1 MLSLKRYSTLLLRLQ
16 HDMTDIEINKVVI
29 RPGEHKQV
37 RINVGNLASGTKIHI
52 PVNVFRSKVE
62 GPTLLVLGGVHG
74 DEINGVEIVRRC
86 IQKEMFASLKKG
98 SVITIPLLNVYGFI
112 NFSREI
118 PYGKD
123 VNRSFPGT
131 NNGSLASR
139 VARVLTKKVLPFVDY
154 GVDFH
159 TGGDSRYNFPQI
171 RYTAG
176 DPQAK
181 ELAFAFGAPITLS
194 RSAIAKSLRKVAKDM
209 GVTMLVFEGG
219 EASRFD
225 GFSIDSGI
233 IGLQRLMKHLE
244 MVDANVP
251 VLPTRHFKKTSWIR
265 SDHAGIFTWS
275 KSSGNVVT
283 KGEPLGYVHD
293 PNGVMSHKVIAKA
306 SGFLIGHNNA
316 PVVRQGDALFHVALE

>member
-1 MLSLKRYSTLLLRLQ
+1 MA
-16 HDMTDIEINKVVI
+16 DIEINKVII
-29 RPGEHKQV
+29 RPGEQKEV
-37 RINVGNLASGTKIHI
+37 RINVGHLASGTKIHI

-62 GPTLLVLGGVHG
+62 GPTVLVLGGVHG

-86 IQKEMFASLKKG
+86 IEKDIFANLKRG
-98 SVITIPLLNVYGFI
+98 SVISIPLLNVYGFI

-139 VARVLTKKVLPFVDY
+139 VARVLTKKILPFVDY

-171 RYTAG
+171 RYTTG
-176 DPQAK
+176 DAQAK
-181 ELAFAFGAPITLS
+181 KLAYAFGAPITLS
-194 RSAIAKSLRKVAKDM
+194 RSAIAKSLRRVAKDM

-225 GFSIDSGI
+225 GFAIDSGI
-233 IGLQRLMKHLE
+233 TGLQRLMKHLE
-244 MVDANVP
+244 MIDSKVHD
-251 VLPTRHFKKTSWIR
+251 LPTRHFNKTKWIR

-275 KSSGNVVT
+275 KSSGNIVT
-283 KGEPLGYVHD
+283 KGEPLGYVND
-293 PNGVMSHKVIAKA
+293 PNGLKSHKVIAKV
-306 SGFLIGHNNA
+306 SGFLIGHNNT
-316 PVVRQGDALFHVALE
+316 PVVRQGDALFHIALE

>member
-1 MLSLKRYSTLLLRLQ
+1 ME
-16 HDMTDIEINKVVI
+16 DIEINKVI
-29 RPGEHKQV
+29 IKPGEQKEV
-37 RINVGNLASGTKIHI
+37 RINVGNLASGTRIHI
-52 PVNVFRSKVE
+52 PVNVYRSEKK

-74 DEINGVEIVRRC
+74 DEINGVEIVRRS
-86 IQKEMFASLKKG
+86 IEREMFSNLKKG
-98 SVITIPLLNVYGFI
+98 SVIAIPLLNVYGFI
-112 NFSREI
+112 NFSREV
-118 PYGKD
+118 PHGKD

-139 VARVLTKKVLPFVDY
+139 VARVLTKKILPYVDY

-171 RYTAG
+171 RYTAS
-176 DPQAK
+176 DPQAQK
-181 ELAFAFGAPITLS
+181 LAKAFGAPITLK
-194 RSAIAKSLRKVAKDM
+194 RAAIAKSLRKVAKDM
-209 GVTMLVFEGG
+209 GVSMLVYEGG

-233 IGLQRLMKHLE
+233 SGLQRLLQHLK
-244 MVDANVP
+244 MTDTKLP
-251 VLPTRHFKKTSWIR
+251 KLPTQSFSKTSWIR

-293 PNGVMSHKVIAKA
+293 PNGQKSYKVIAKYD
-306 SGFLIGHNNA
+306 GFLIGHNNA
-316 PVVRQGDALFHVALE
+316 PVISQGDALFHVAIS

>member
-1 MLSLKRYSTLLLRLQ
+1 MA
-16 HDMTDIEINKVVI
+16 DIEINKVI
-29 RPGEHKQV
+29 IKRGEQKEV
-37 RINVGNLASGTKIHI
+37 RINVGHLASGTRIHI
-52 PVNVFRSKVE
+52 PIHVFRSKKA

-86 IQKEMFASLKKG
+86 IETDMFANLKRG

-123 VNRSFPGT
+123 INRSFPGT
-131 NNGSLASR
+131 KNGSLASR
-139 VARVLTKKVLPFVDY
+139 VARVLTKKILPFVDY

-176 DPQAK
+176 DTEAK
-181 ELAFAFGAPITLS
+181 KLAHAFGAPVTLS
-194 RSAIAKSLRKVAKDM
+194 RTAIAKSLRRVAKDM

-233 IGLQRLMKHLE
+233 NGLQRLMKHLK
-244 MVDANVP
+244 MINTNVLD
-251 VLPTRHFKKTSWIR
+251 LPTRHYNKTTWIR
-265 SDHAGIFTWS
+265 SDYAGIFTWS

-293 PNGVMSHKVIAKA
+293 PNGLTSHKILAKV

-316 PVVRQGDALFHVALE
+316 PVVNQGDALFHIALE

>member
-1 MLSLKRYSTLLLRLQ
+1 
-16 HDMTDIEINKVVI
+16 MTDIEINKVVI
-29 RPGEHKQV
+29 KPGEQKEV
-37 RINVGNLASGTKIHI
+37 RINVGSLASGTRIHI
-52 PVNVFRSKVE
+52 RVNVFRSKIK
-62 GPTLLVLGGVHG
+62 GPTVLVRGGVHG

-86 IQKEMFASLKKG
+86 IEKSMFSNLKKG
-98 SVITIPLLNVYGFI
+98 SVISIPLLNVYGFI

-139 VARVLTKKVLPFVDY
+139 VARVLTKKILPFVDY

-171 RYTAG
+171 RYTTG
-176 DPQAK
+176 DAQAK
-181 ELAFAFGAPITLS
+181 ELAYAFGAPITLS

-209 GVTMLVFEGG
+209 GVTLHVFEGG

-233 IGLQRLMKHLE
+233 TGLQRLMKHLE
-244 MVDANVP
+244 MIDSNVSN
-251 VLPTRHFKKTSWIR
+251 LPTRHFKKTRWIR

-275 KSSGNVVT
+275 KSSGNIVT
-283 KGEPLGYVHD
+283 KGEPLGYVND
-293 PNGVMSHKVIAKA
+293 PNGLISHKVIAKV
-306 SGFLIGHNNA
+306 SGFLIGHNNT
-316 PVVRQGDALFHVALE
+316 PVVRQGDALFHIALA

>member
-1 MLSLKRYSTLLLRLQ
+1 MSE
-16 HDMTDIEINKVVI
+16 IEINKVVI
-29 RPGEHKQV
+29 NTGENKEV
-37 RINVGNLASGTKIHI
+37 KINVGKLASGTRIHI
-52 PVNVFRSKVE
+52 PVSVFRSSKE

-74 DEINGVEIVRRC
+74 DEINGVEIVRRS
-86 IQKEMFASLKKG
+86 IEKELFSNLSCG
-98 SVITIPLLNVYGFI
+98 SVIAIPLLNVYGFI

-131 NNGSLASR
+131 MNGSLASR
-139 VARVLTKKVLPFVDY
+139 VARVITKKILPYVDY

-171 RYTAG
+171 RYSRG
-176 DPQAK
+176 DAEAK
-181 ELAFAFGAPITLS
+181 KLAHAFGAPVTLDKA
-194 RSAIAKSLRKVAKDM
+194 AIPKSLRRVASDM
-209 GVTMLVFEGG
+209 GVKILVYEGG

-233 IGLQRLMKHLE
+233 SGLKRLMKHLK
-244 MVDANVP
+244 MKDSP
-251 VLPTRHFKKTSWIR
+251 ILDLPTRTFSKTRWIR
-265 SDHAGIFTWS
+265 ADHAGIFVWS

-283 KGEPLGYVHD
+283 KGEPLGYIHD
-293 PNGVMSHKVIAKA
+293 PRGTLSHKIISKH

-316 PVVRQGDALFHVALE
+316 PVIRQGDPLFHIAVA

>member
-1 MLSLKRYSTLLLRLQ
+1 MA
-16 HDMTDIEINKVVI
+16 DIEINKVVI
-29 RPGEHKQV
+29 RPGEQKEV
-37 RINVGNLASGTKIHI
+37 RINVGNLASGTRIHI
-52 PVNVFRSKVE
+52 PVNVFRSEKA

-74 DEINGVEIVRRC
+74 DEVNGVEIVRRC
-86 IQKEMFASLKKG
+86 MSKALFTNLKSG

-118 PYGKD
+118 PHGKD

-131 NNGSLASR
+131 TNGSLASR

-176 DPQAK
+176 DAQAK
-181 ELAFAFGAPITLS
+181 ELAHAFGAPITLS

-209 GVTMLVFEGG
+209 GITMLVYEGG

-233 IGLQRLMKHLE
+233 SGLQRLMAHLD
-244 MVDANVP
+244 MIDANISE
-251 VLPTRHFKKTSWIR
+251 LPTRHFKKTRWIR
-265 SDHAGIFTWS
+265 ADHAGIFTWS
-275 KSSGNVVT
+275 KSSGNIVT

-293 PNGVMSHKVIAKA
+293 PNGLKSYKIVAKA

-316 PVVRQGDALFHVALE
+316 PVVRQGDALFHIALE

>member
-1 MLSLKRYSTLLLRLQ
+1 
-16 HDMTDIEINKVVI
+16 MTDLEINKTI
-29 RPGEHKQV
+29 IKPGEQKEV
-37 RINVGNLASGTKIHI
+37 RINVGSLASGTRIHI
-52 PVNVFRSKVE
+52 PVHVFRSVKK
-62 GPTLLVLGGVHG
+62 GPTVLILGGVHG

-86 IQKEMFASLKKG
+86 IANDTFTRLMKG
-98 SVITIPLLNVYGFI
+98 TVITIPLLNVYGFI

-139 VARVLTKKVLPFVDY
+139 VARVLSKKILPLVDY

-176 DPQAK
+176 DEQAK
-181 ELAFAFGAPITLS
+181 KLAKAFGAPITLS
-194 RSAIAKSLRKVAKDM
+194 RSAIPKSLRRVAKDM
-209 GVTMLVFEGG
+209 GTTMLVYEGG

-233 IGLQRLMKHLE
+233 SGLHRLLKHLK
-244 MVDANVP
+244 MIDSNVP
-251 VLPTRHFKKTSWIR
+251 KLPTREFTKTSWIR
-265 SDHAGIFTWS
+265 ADQAGIFTWT
-275 KSSGNVVT
+275 KSSGNIVT
-283 KGEPLGYVHD
+283 KGESLGQVND
-293 PNGVMSHKVIAKA
+293 PYGLVSHKVIAKK

-316 PVVRQGDALFHVALE
+316 PVVRQGDALFHIALE